1 MEIDLSLLHNKT
13 EDSIDISGEYILPS
27 SYYENSDIIK
37 VLPVTIK
44 GEIIEKTNEEGE
56 LDDYLDGMIEGSM
69 ILSDSISLEEV
80 NYPFSIHFAD
90 FLEKNTYLNENILD
104 IFEFLWEN
112 ILLEVPLHYSVVED
126 LKKFQGDGW
135 KLIHED
141 EIESNQPFRD
151 LLKDVEKE

>member
-1 MEIDLSLLHNKT
+1 
-13 EDSIDISGEYILPS
+13 
-27 SYYENSDIIK
+27 
-37 VLPVTIK
+37 
-44 GEIIEKTNEEGE
+44 
-56 LDDYLDGMIEGSM
+56 MIEGSM
-69 ILSDSISLEEV
+69 ILQDSISLEEV